1 MNWNRQSLLS
11 KLQEKLDSHWMFPY
25 LSKCLKAFSKIL
37 IKTFCLE
44 HFFMDF
50 KITMSYFIEVFL
62 IVYSL
67 NQDENMYFT
76 WLYSMGILL
85 GRYLYSRNQIYFSP
99 HYILYVVRLLI
110 LSNFLQ
116 FFWCF
121 HNHLH
126 CSSLLDFLLKQP
138 DSRFSCIKSLYIFIW
153 EESRENCS
161 YRANFLNGSSLL
173 GVNQNIK

>member
-1 MNWNRQSLLS
+1 MFVNIRFLSTVNLFTVLKARVYLESFTTLLTWKKHFSGVKMNWNRQSLLS

-67 NQDENMYFT
+67 N
-76 WLYSMGILL
+76 
-85 GRYLYSRNQIYFSP
+85 
-99 HYILYVVRLLI
+99 
-110 LSNFLQ
+110 
-116 FFWCF
+116 
-121 HNHLH
+121 
-126 CSSLLDFLLKQP
+126 
-138 DSRFSCIKSLYIFIW
+138 
-153 EESRENCS
+153 
-161 YRANFLNGSSLL
+161 
-173 GVNQNIK
+173 